1 MVPSKVA
8 ELVTGANTAPCLLGP
23 GPNSVTNIHPA
34 SSLSINAT
42 MGHPHGLTD
51 ACLGHYATPRTID
64 PRHLYIYIL
73 TLYIRNCVVNIKAKL
88 V

>member
-23 GPNSVTNIHPA
+23 GQNSVRNIHA
-34 SSLSINAT
+34 ARSHWINAT

-64 PRHLYIYIL
+64 PRHLYIYINSI
-73 TLYIRNCVVNIKAKL
+73 YKKL
-88 V
+88 RG